1 VILEPTDGAA
11 KRGYVLLD
19 LHNTAEAAAE
29 VARQES
35 ASEPA
40 GTGAAEACGFRS
52 DLPVYGGQAVIEGV
66 MMRGKRFAATS
77 VRRED
82 GEIIVRTEE
91 ISGFV
96 SRHPWINKPLLRGA
110 FTLFDSLLAG
120 YRSLRFSADV
130 LTEEM
135 HQQEKSELDASA
147 VREEPLGDA
156 GVRMVHS
163 ETGLSVESVREA
175 DLDRNRKRALR
186 MLKGKVA
193 RYEALGGA
201 AEPGPSAPTA
211 AAAEPAALTEQPAEQ
226 SAASGMPGWSTAVMF
241 LGLTFAVIFVVVVPH
256 LIGKYL
262 STQAG
267 LEAYAY
273 QAGPVRVNLGSNII
287 EGLIRLGLFLG
298 YVWVIGFMP
307 DIRRV
312 FQYHGAEHM
321 TVYGVEAGAELTPA
335 DVRRFSRLHPR
346 CGTNFIFIV
355 ICVKIAL
362 FSFLEWDS
370 PMLRIVGRL
379 ALLPVVAAVSYEILR
394 LAGRYRS
401 SGLTRALIAPGLW
414 VQRLTTREPDDSQIE
429 VAILSMKRVLDLEL
443 AAREPHAG

>member
-1 VILEPTDGAA
+1 MEPGDGET
-11 KRGYVLLD
+11 KRGYDLLYR
-19 LHNTAEAAAE
+19 HVAAEAVAE
-29 VARQES
+29 VARRDAVEEPS
-35 ASEPA
+35 AR
-40 GTGAAEACGFRS
+40 GAAELCGFRS
-52 DLPVYGGQAVIEGV
+52 DKPVYGGQAVIEGV

-82 GEIIVRTEE
+82 GEIIVHTEE

-96 SRHPWINKPLLRGA
+96 SRHPWINRPLLRGV

-135 HQQEKSELDASA
+135 RQQESSEFDASA
-147 VREEPLGDA
+147 VREELFGDA
-156 GVRMVHS
+156 GVRMVHP
-163 ETGLSVESVREA
+163 ETGLSVESAREA
-175 DLDRNRKRALR
+175 DHERNRARALR
-186 MLKGKVA
+186 LLRGKVA
-193 RYEALGGA
+193 RHRALGGA
-201 AEPGPSAPTA
+201 REPGPSAPGGLA
-211 AAAEPAALTEQPAEQ
+211 IEPATPERPVEQN
-226 SAASGMPGWSTAVMF
+226 AASGMPGWSTAVMF
-241 LGLTFAVIFVVVVPH
+241 LGLAFAVIFVVVVPH

-262 STQAG
+262 STRAG

-321 TVYGVEAGAELTPA
+321 TVYGVEAGVELTPA
-335 DVRRFSRLHPR
+335 NVRRFSRLHPR

-355 ICVKIAL
+355 ICVKIVL
-362 FSFLEWDS
+362 FSFLEWDN
-370 PMLRIVGRL
+370 PTLRIVGRL

-394 LAGRYRS
+394 LAGRHRDS
-401 SGLTRALIAPGLW
+401 RVTRALIAPGLW

-429 VAILSMKRVLDLEL
+429 VAILSMRRVLDLEL